1 MNTDRH
7 GSGGQTNASLRQ
19 LKYEA
24 WDAKA
29 RAAGLEVRED
39 GVVSDK
45 ADAGERAAAFFVAAG
60 ASLIGM
66 LIGYLMAMCW

>member
-29 RAAGLEVRED
+29 RAAGLEARED

-45 ADAGERAAAFFVAAG
+45 ANAGDTAAAFFLVGTAG
-60 ASLIGM
+60 MIGM
-66 LIGYLMAMCW
+66 LIGYLLAMCW